1 VTPELT
7 LFAIKSL
14 IRIGQQTDKALI
26 DIGADR
32 DALFPDG
39 KVFKLQFD
47 QQIALTD
54 FLNLPRFADLPT
66 QAPFKAVWEPEH
78 RRVDGAKWN
87 AASNDKQKIFDA
99 ALKAAENDSI
109 AIAVLTVA
117 DVKDEV
123 TSEADGE
130 RIAGAALIAQ
140 WNEKDKPIAPIA
152 RVALAIAQVALDY
165 IAIDPSIVGIR
176 GSRGEKILKS
186 FATAITVP
194 LSKTLNADQLGT
206 AAAFHDDLL
215 QSLLGA
221 AFQVFKDR
229 VDEVVSDEHLAKL
242 VKNALEPV
250 VVAAQTG
257 DVTFQRRLQLIFDS
271 LVGPAAAA
279 ALKVVSEN
287 PAAFFGAD
295 FDQSKAAGALVSALL
310 VEAAKGGD
318 VRALFTDQGLV
329 GLLTA
334 TVDVAANRPDL
345 FIQSDSANPDKAKLV
360 KDVIASL
367 ATAIKG
373 QVAQLPSS
381 KTLDPKRVAG
391 ALAAAAIE
399 AVGRNVSVLTAN
411 TGQQWHDIATG
422 LVQRVLGGLGTAL
435 RDADGQAL
443 QKLFSEEQIIELAR
457 TVIRD
462 AAATPGLVG
471 ADARVQAIVQI
482 LGKVVAG
489 DKNLVLT
496 GANVATIA
504 SALLAELAG
513 SAARFNGVR
522 PEITVV
528 AQAIAAAMVKDT
540 NRLLAGED
548 WVEILKVAAA
558 EASANPARLFGLN
571 NNDANQALAESIIGL
586 VLKNVPAIAAGGGG
600 AAILKGDVLR
610 EATTILI
617 TNLSGRPEVAKK
629 YLPLFDAA
637 LKKTMDFVA
646 ANPGR
651 YGSKELLQLVQRITD
666 NIVTGKYDAKLAALL
681 AGQQLDLL
689 KSIGEADDL
698 LAGRA

>member
-1 VTPELT
+1 
-7 LFAIKSL
+7 
-14 IRIGQQTDKALI
+14 
-26 DIGADR
+26 
-32 DALFPDG
+32 
-39 KVFKLQFD
+39 VFKLQFD
-47 QQIALTD
+47 QQIALSD
-54 FLNLPRFADLPT
+54 FLTLPRYADLP
-66 QAPFKAVWEPEH
+66 AKDPFKDVWDPAHLRIESQ
-78 RRVDGAKWN
+78 KWQN
-87 AASNDKQKIFDA
+87 AAARQQAIFSA

-109 AIAVLTVA
+109 ALAVLTVSDA
-117 DVKDEV
+117 K
-123 TSEADGE
+123 EAATAEGDGE

-152 RVALAIAQVALDY
+152 RVALAIAEVALDY
-165 IAIDPSIVGIR
+165 IALDPSIVGIR
-176 GSRGEKILKS
+176 GGRGEKILKS

-215 QSLLGA
+215 QALLGA
-221 AFQVFKDR
+221 AFQVFKDN
-229 VDEVVSDEHLAKL
+229 VGEVVSDEHLAKL
-242 VKNALEPV
+242 VTNALEPV

-257 DVTFQRRLQLIFDS
+257 DVTFQRRLQLVFDA

-287 PAAFFGAD
+287 PTAFFGSG

-318 VRALFTDQGLV
+318 MRTLFTDQGLV

-334 TVDVAANRPDL
+334 TLDVAAKRPEL
-345 FIQSDSANPDKAKLV
+345 FIQSDNQNPDRAKLV
-360 KDVIASL
+360 KDVVASL

-373 QVAQLPSS
+373 QVAQLPAS

-399 AVGRNVSVLTAN
+399 AVGRNATVLTAS
-411 TGQQWHDIATG
+411 TGQQWQDIATS

-435 RDADGQAL
+435 RDPDGQAL

-462 AAATPGLVG
+462 AAATPGLIN

-489 DKNLVLT
+489 DKNSVLT

-504 SALLAELAG
+504 STLLSELTGSPAL
-513 SAARFNGVR
+513 FNGVR

-528 AQAIAAAMVKDT
+528 VQAVAAAMAKDA

-571 NNDANQALAESIIGL
+571 NNDANQALAASIIGL
-586 VLKNVPAIAAGGGG
+586 MLKNVPAIAAGGGG

-610 EATTILI
+610 DATTIVI
-617 TNLSGRPEVAKK
+617 TNLSGRPEIAKK

-637 LKKTMDFVA
+637 LKRSMDFVA

-651 YGSKELLQLVQRITD
+651 YGSKELLQLVRVISD
-666 NIVTGKYDAKLAALL
+666 NIVAGKFDAKLAAVL
-681 AGQQLDLL
+681 AGQPLDLL
-689 KSIGEADDL
+689 KSIAEADDL